1 MAHIPHVV
9 IDGPWEDPILVPDQ
23 GTERHLLSV
32 LRLGDGAAVEY
43 TDGVGTRGSGVLVPG
58 GIERGE
64 EERVDPLPRLV
75 IAVAPLRAKDRM
87 RFLVEK
93 LTELG
98 VSEVWWLATR
108 FGQVPAPS
116 GDRVRSWAV
125 SALEQSRG
133 TWLPAFRA
141 ATWDEVEAASLPVFV
156 CDPTGTDEPLLV
168 PGIVVIG
175 PEGGLAEGEIPS
187 VASLRTLGPGILRT
201 ETAAVAAA
209 VLARR

>member
-9 IDGPWEDPILVPDQ
+9 IEGPWEDPIIVPDQ
-23 GTERHLLSV
+23 GTERHLRSV
-32 LRLGDGAAVEY
+32 LRLADGAPVEY
-43 TDGVGTRGSGVLVPG
+43 TDGAGTRGSGTLVPG
-58 GIERGE
+58 GIERGQ
-64 EERVDPLPRLV
+64 EERVDRLPRLV
-75 IAVAPLRAKDRM
+75 IAVAPLKAKDRM

-116 GDRVRSWAV
+116 DDRVRSWAV

-141 ATWDEVEAASLPVFV
+141 ATWDGNQPVAAQALGLVFTVETLKSL
-156 CDPTGTDEPLLV
+156 D
-168 PGIVVIG
+168 
-175 PEGGLAEGEIPS
+175 
-187 VASLRTLGPGILRT
+187 
-201 ETAAVAAA
+201 AAA
-209 VLARR
+209 VLRR